1 MKKWET
7 DIHGPDITYRYNGEP
22 QLESFLGFLAK
33 IDSRMVDCPDDTR
46 KAWQKSF
53 MDHWARYNDPEK
65 VLVDL
70 QEVMREQLKASP
82 DKDLV
87 KYCAYLVGAV
97 DDDKEEIAGI
107 MAHMLSAA

>member
-7 DIHGPDITYRYNGEP
+7 DIHGPDVTYRYNGKP

-33 IDSRMVDCPDDTR
+33 VDSRMVDCPDDMR

-65 VLVDL
+65 VLRDL
-70 QEVMREQLKASP
+70 QGVMGEQLEASP

-97 DDDKEEIAGI
+97 DDEEGIADI
-107 MAHMLSAA
+107 MAHMLCAA